1 MANKL
6 KDLTGQRFGKLIVL
20 ELDQEKSTPKRKFW
34 KCQCDCGNIKSIR
47 SDSLTSKK
55 APTVSCGCYNKERL
69 QETKHIKYDI
79 QGKRFGK
86 LIAIKPTERRNTQN
100 KTIWYCTCDCG
111 GFAEVLRDDLL
122 RGHTTSCGCNRS
134 KGEFKIAQILTK
146 NNISFEKEKQFK
158 DCIYSKK
165 NTKPRFDFF
174 VENTYLIEYD
184 GRQHFESDEMGWNTL
199 EQLKLTQQ
207 RDKFKNQYC
216 KEHNIPLIRIPYT
229 HYNDLCL
236 EDLQLKTSKYII

>member
-1 MANKL
+1 M
-6 KDLTGQRFGKLIVL
+6 
-20 ELDQEKSTPKRKFW
+20 
-34 KCQCDCGNIKSIR
+34 
-47 SDSLTSKK
+47 
-55 APTVSCGCYNKERL
+55 
-69 QETKHIKYDI
+69 KHIKFDI
-79 QGKRFGK
+79 QGRRFGK
-86 LIAIKPTERRNTQN
+86 LIAIRPTERRNTQN

-134 KGEFKIAQILTK
+134 KGELKIAQILTE

-158 DCIYSKK
+158 DCIYSKN

-184 GRQHFESDEMGWNTL
+184 GRQHFESDETGWNTS

-216 KEHNIPLIRIPYT
+216 KKHNIPLIRIPYT